1 MVAKEIRPE
10 TITLATRLWAVALMI
25 EGLHQVINAAI
36 AIYSRGHTA
45 YLIQERYRENDN
57 QPLPSSQL
65 VEASVVGASVITAIV
80 AFVLIGVMVSFVGK
94 LHSESHN
101 SSFAHR
107 ALIYFGIYL
116 GIRMLMVF
124 AAEPG
129 AVVPIGVYAFDGSL
143 QILVGILASL
153 ATYFAT
159 RPEAFAWTGTHLL
172 PKQTKK

>member
-10 TITLATRLWAVALMI
+10 TITLATRLWVAALMF
-25 EGLHQVINAAI
+25 EGLHQIINTVLAI
-36 AIYSRGHTA
+36 HTRDHTV
-45 YLIQERYRENDN
+45 YLLQERYRENDS

-80 AFVLIGVMVSFVGK
+80 AFVLIGVMAKFINK
-94 LHSESHN
+94 LYSQSQN

-129 AVVPIGVYAFDGSL
+129 AMVPIGVYAFDGSL
-143 QILVGILASL
+143 QILVGILAAL

-159 RPEAFAWTGTHLL
+159 RPDACKWTGTQLL